1 MIPMYIPLYI
11 QARCNCIDTLY
22 TTYSTDAGGTNCR
35 NQARKVTMSSLFR
48 RFRAAC
54 ITIVAAL
61 TVIGTMPAASAA
73 EIVVFAA
80 ASLKEALDDAVNV
93 YENKSG
99 DAVKIS
105 YAASSTL
112 AKQIES
118 GAPAD
123 IFISADLDWMDYLQQ
138 HNLIKPPTRRNLL
151 GNRLVIVA
159 PADSDLR
166 LDIKPGF
173 DLAGA
178 LKGGHL
184 AMADPDSVPAGK
196 YGKAALEKLGVWN
209 SVRAAVAPAENVR
222 AALLFVSRREA
233 PLGIV
238 YATDAAADPRVKI
251 AGVFPEDTHPPIIYP
266 AALTADSKNPGAAR
280 LLEFLASPAARP
292 IFEKRGFT
300 VLQ

>member
-1 MIPMYIPLYI
+1 
-11 QARCNCIDTLY
+11 
-22 TTYSTDAGGTNCR
+22 
-35 NQARKVTMSSLFR
+35 MSSLFR
-48 RFRAAC
+48 RFRTAC
-54 ITIVAAL
+54 ITILVAL
-61 TVIGTMPAASAA
+61 TVLGTMPAASAA
-73 EIVVFAA
+73 IVVFAA

-209 SVRAAVAPAENVR
+209 SVRAAIAPAENVR
-222 AALLFVSRREA
+222 AALLFVSRREV

-251 AGVFPEDTHPPIIYP
+251 AGIFPEDTHPPIIYP
-266 AALTADSKNPGAAR
+266 AALTADSKSPGAAR